1 VDQEIVLP
9 ADEAPKKLENFL
21 KKRFPIGYV
30 RKLFRKNG
38 VRLNGQR
45 TKRDAV
51 VGPGDRLE
59 LYIPFET
66 QVQRATANG
75 WELETVFEDA
85 KLLVLN
91 KPAGLSVH
99 EGREILKRDTILGML
114 ESRYRP
120 QGVAPRLVH
129 RLDKETSGLFIVA
142 KDAEAA
148 KELETRFQEA
158 TVDKEYVCLVA
169 GRIPQ
174 SEGTIDLP
182 LPGREGKAVRAV
194 TRFRIAKRFSDTTL
208 LRVNIATGRMHQIR
222 LHFAKLGYPV
232 VMDAQHGD
240 FSFNKAF
247 RKTYGLKRQF
257 LHAAKIVLEYGGKNR
272 TWLAPLPKDL
282 KRCLASLEAISAGTK
297 RN

>member
-1 VDQEIVLP
+1 MNQEIVLP
-9 ADEAPKKLENFL
+9 AGETPKKVENFL

-51 VGPGDRLE
+51 VRPGDRLE

-66 QVQRATANG
+66 QLQRATASS
-75 WELETVFEDA
+75 WELETIFEDA

-91 KPAGLSVH
+91 KPAGLAVH

-120 QGVAPRLVH
+120 QGVVPRLVH
-129 RLDKETSGLFIVA
+129 RLDKETSGLLVVA
-142 KDAEAA
+142 KDAETA
-148 KELETRFQEA
+148 KELEIRFEEA

-169 GRIPQ
+169 GRMPQ
-174 SEGTIDLP
+174 SEGTIDFP
-182 LPGREGKAVRAV
+182 LPGREGKAVGAV

-222 LHFAKLGYPV
+222 LHFAQLGYPV

-257 LHAAKIVLEYGGKNR
+257 LHAAKIVLEYRGKNR

-282 KRCLASLEAISAGTK
+282 KRCLESLEAISAIRK